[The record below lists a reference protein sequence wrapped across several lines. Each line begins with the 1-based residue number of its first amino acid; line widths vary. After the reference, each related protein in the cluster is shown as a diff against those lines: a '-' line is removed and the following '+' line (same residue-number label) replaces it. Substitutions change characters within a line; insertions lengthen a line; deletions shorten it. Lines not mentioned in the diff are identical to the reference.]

1 MGDIK
6 GNNNPKEDNKNIL
19 SKSLKFIDEL
29 EEIDYNFR
37 KYRTYWKYRRFKNY
51 IDFIIID
58 TIITYAVLIVGSII
72 YLATYKSKVIDP
84 ILNIKKAYIS
94 ASCITIFI
102 LTIITLLITIFSK
115 NKKSLFKRLL
125 VLFSIS
131 IITTMVVIGIRINM
145 DNKYSK
151 LKFEQIYNEQ
161 NIEDSDEKIRINFSI
176 DNFGFISEKDYY
188 INEYVKIYNMFKIK
202 TYGIFALYIMLDI
215 LLIYQVIKV
224 LKIKENLDKIAK
236 DDIVLFDEEENIKF

>member
-1 MGDIK
+1 
-6 GNNNPKEDNKNIL
+6 
-19 SKSLKFIDEL
+19 
-29 EEIDYNFR
+29 
-37 KYRTYWKYRRFKNY
+37 
-51 IDFIIID
+51 
-58 TIITYAVLIVGSII
+58 
-72 YLATYKSKVIDP
+72 
-84 ILNIKKAYIS
+84 
-94 ASCITIFI
+94 
-102 LTIITLLITIFSK
+102 
-115 NKKSLFKRLL
+115 
-125 VLFSIS
+125 
-131 IITTMVVIGIRINM
+131 M

-215 LLIYQVIKV
+215 LLIYQLIKV